1 MTHFMEQIG
10 LYILSATL
18 TLSPVGEAV
27 DNYDR
32 DLARLTTESYDTVF
46 FSMYPTAH
54 YEEEDYSYFR
64 AMDIVKGELC
74 IPGSNT
80 LGIYMDT
87 AMHSENQVSTIYLG
101 ISPQQMDGACI
112 CSILDTYPDTMFEI
126 ALSYPEII
134 YWQGLSTAEYEGAL
148 QAYKDFCSQVIPYDN
163 ARVQLFG
170 SAEWLICNPANYTE
184 DGDTNPEVSR
194 ILMANTDGSHG
205 YALTADTMDNSLEDM
220 KALLDDYRTHAPV
233 YPDLQGTDIVFI
245 GDSIFGEYRD
255 SMSVPGVVAGLTGA
269 RVFNLGVGG
278 MSATEQNGNPLSLT
292 ALLNSLTEQDTSYLP
307 EGCSILQDVNDFLY
321 RPDDAG
327 DTVFILNFGLND
339 YFGGLPVGSGDS
351 QGTASYSGA
360 LRNAVSRLQKAF
372 PGSRIIVNTP
382 NFTVYYE
389 NGKEVM
395 SPQGGILTD
404 YVAAAQGLSQIPGVT
419 VFDSYREI
427 PVDPEHFQV
436 YLTDGCHLNEQGR
449 FLLGSRL
456 ASLLSE

>member
-1 MTHFMEQIG
+1 MMQFMEQIG

-18 TLSPVGEAV
+18 TLSPVGTAV
-27 DNYDR
+27 DRYDR

-64 AMDIVKGELC
+64 AMDIVKTELC

-80 LGIYMDT
+80 LGIYTDA
-87 AMHSENQVSTIYLG
+87 AMHSQNQVSTVYLG
-101 ISPQQMDGACI
+101 ISPREMDGGYI
-112 CSILDTYPDTMFEI
+112 SSVLESYPETMFEI
-126 ALSYPEII
+126 ALSYPEIA
-134 YWQGLSTAEYEGAL
+134 YWQGLSAAEYEGAL
-148 QAYKDFCSQVIPYDN
+148 QAYKDFCSQVIPHDN

-170 SAEWLICNPANYTE
+170 GAEWLICNPANYTE

-194 ILMANTDGSHG
+194 VLMANTDGSHG
-205 YALTADTMDNSLEDM
+205 YSLTEDTMEDALADM
-220 KALLDDYRTHAPV
+220 KALLDDYRACPPV

-278 MSATEQNGNPLSLT
+278 MSATEQSGNPLSLT
-292 ALLNSLTEQDTSYLP
+292 ALLNSLTKQDTSYLP
-307 EGCSILQDVNDFLY
+307 EECSVLQDVKDFLY
-321 RPDDAG
+321 RPDDGG

-339 YFGGLPVGSGDS
+339 YFGGLPVGSDASGDA
-351 QGTASYSGA
+351 TSYSGA
-360 LRNAVSRLQKAF
+360 LRNAVSRLQEAF
-372 PGSRIIVNTP
+372 PGSRIIINTP

-389 NGKEVM
+389 NGEEVM
-395 SPQGGILTD
+395 SPQGGVLTD
-404 YVAAAQGLSQIPGVT
+404 YVAAAQSLSQMPGVT

-436 YLTDGCHLNEQGR
+436 YLADGCHLNEQGR